1 MPDVIIAKENIHTD
15 EENRVIKKAAWR
27 LIPFVMICYFLA
39 FLDRVNIGFASLKMN
54 ADLHISPSIFGLAG
68 GLFFVSYFIFEVP
81 SNLMIDRFGA
91 RRWLA
96 RIMIVWGIV
105 ATCLAFIQG
114 VKMFLVLR
122 FLLGA
127 AEAGFFPGII
137 LYITRWFPS
146 SYRALFIGWFT
157 LAIPLSGVIGSP
169 LSALLLSLPGYAG
182 MASWQWLFIIE
193 GVPSILFGIACLFV
207 LVDTPEKA
215 KWLNARECQVLRE
228 AMSKDASGKEEKADW
243 KATLKTIFSGHTLL
257 VALVLSGGAGV
268 SAAYAVWLPRVIKS
282 YHWSTDSTGLL
293 ISFLYVLGSIA
304 MIVVAKMSDKA
315 KERRWHSA
323 LPLFLATLCSFL
335 LLAVGGFKPVFL
347 FLALAV
353 IGIYACK
360 GPTWALATE
369 VLPAK
374 ARAAS
379 IAQVNALSNFSGF
392 FTISITGYLFQAT
405 HDYAVA
411 MIPLGVLCALAG
423 GAALIVKR
431 RS

>member
-1 MPDVIIAKENIHTD
+1 MPDMVTSKEIHT
-15 EENRVIKKAAWR
+15 EEEKRVIKKAAWR
-27 LIPFVMICYFLA
+27 IIPFLMFCYFLA

-54 ADLHISPSIFGLAG
+54 QALHISPSAFGLAG

-105 ATCLAFIQG
+105 ATCLAFTQG
-114 VKMFLVLR
+114 DKMFLALR

-127 AEAGFFPGII
+127 AEAGFFPGVI

-157 LAIPLSGVIGSP
+157 LAIPLSGVFGSP
-169 LSALLLSLPGYAG
+169 LSAILLSLPTYAG
-182 MASWQWLFIIE
+182 IQSWQWLFIIE
-193 GVPSILFGIACLFV
+193 GIPSILFGIACLFV
-207 LVDTPEKA
+207 LSDAPEKA
-215 KWLNARECQVLRE
+215 KWLSAGECQILRN
-228 AMSKDASGKEEKADW
+228 AVAKDLSSKEEKADW
-243 KATLKTIFSGHTLL
+243 KTTIRTIFSGHILL

-282 YHWSTDSTGLL
+282 YHWSASTTGLF
-293 ISFLYVLGSIA
+293 ISCLYICGSIA
-304 MIVVAKMSDKA
+304 MIVFAKTSDKTA
-315 KERRWHSA
+315 DRRWHSA
-323 LPLFLATLCSFL
+323 LPLFLAALCGFMLLATGSFKLVFL
-335 LLAVGGFKPVFL
+335 LLA
-347 FLALAV
+347 LAI

-374 ARAAS
+374 GRAAS

-405 HDYAVA
+405 HDYAIS
-411 MIPLGVLCALAG
+411 MIPLGVLCVLAG
-423 GAALIVKR
+423 IAALIVR
-431 RS
+431 RR

>member
-1 MPDVIIAKENIHTD
+1 MPDASVANGNIHTD
-15 EENRVIKKAAWR
+15 EEKRVIKKAAWR

-54 ADLHISPSIFGLAG
+54 ADLHISPSVFGLAG

-96 RIMIVWGIV
+96 RIMIGWGIV

-114 VKMFLVLR
+114 AKMFLVLR
-122 FLLGA
+122 FLLGV

-169 LSALLLSLPGYAG
+169 LSAVLLSIPTYAG
-182 MASWQWLFIIE
+182 ITSWQWLFIIE

-207 LVDTPEKA
+207 LVDSPEKA
-215 KWLNARECQVLRE
+215 KWLSARECQVLRE
-228 AMSKDASGKEEKADW
+228 AMAKDICGKEEKADW
-243 KATLKTIFSGHTLL
+243 KTTLKTIFSGHILL

-282 YHWSTDSTGLL
+282 YHWSTGTTGLL

-315 KERRWHSA
+315 KERRNHSA
-323 LPLFLATLCSFL
+323 LPLFLAALCSFL

-347 FLALAV
+347 FLALAI

-374 ARAAS
+374 GRAAS

-405 HDYAVA
+405 HDYAVS
-411 MIPLGVLCALAG
+411 MIPLGVLCTLAG
-423 GAALIVKR
+423 IAALIVKR
-431 RS
+431 R